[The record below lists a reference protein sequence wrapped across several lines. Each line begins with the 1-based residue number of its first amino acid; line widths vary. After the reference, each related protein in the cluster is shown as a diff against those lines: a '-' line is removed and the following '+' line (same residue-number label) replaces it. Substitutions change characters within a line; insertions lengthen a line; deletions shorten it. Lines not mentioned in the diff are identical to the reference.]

1 MATLILLMFTL
12 VFSLSSTAAQ
22 PPKATIPAADKK
34 GSKDSPLLKRYEGS
48 YIVSQD
54 EKSFAEFELPLSKLE
69 RVPGKKSGNN
79 NNAYEPQN
87 KKSLEGKY
95 TRLVY
100 LIPENRSPLE
110 VLRNYQDEIKGKGGN
125 ILFECK
131 ENECGGNTRYG
142 IQTGGNDA
150 TLGQYLYPGER
161 LTEPRW
167 TNGWCAVT
175 ANINSQ
181 RYTAAE
187 IPDSAHVSVL
197 TYTIDE
203 PQKTDACNAFNGRT
217 VAVVDLVEAKAREQ
231 KMVTVQAGEMAKAI
245 SNEGRIALYGIY
257 FDFNKADVK
266 SESAPTLDQMSKLLK
281 DNPSLKLLVVGHT
294 DNVGN
299 FPFNMDL
306 SQRRAAAVVVALNSR
321 GVAKERLTSVGVS
334 FASPIATNK
343 TEEGRAKNRRVEL
356 VEN

>member
-1 MATLILLMFTL
+1 MAKLIVLILTL
-12 VFSLSSTAAQ
+12 VFSLGATADV
-22 PPKATIPAADKK
+22 PRATIPVADKK

-48 YIVSQD
+48 YIVSYE
-54 EKSFAEFELPLSKLE
+54 EKGFAEFELPLSRLE
-69 RVPGKKSGNN
+69 QVPGKRSGNN
-79 NNAYEPQN
+79 NHAYEPAL

-100 LIPENRSPLE
+100 LLPENRSPLE
-110 VLRNYQDEIKGKGGN
+110 ALRNYQEEIKAKGGK

-131 ENECGGNTRYG
+131 EKECGGDAKRG
-142 IQTGGNDA
+142 IQAGGGHA

-161 LTEPRW
+161 LTEAWR
-167 TNGWCAVT
+167 TNGWCAV
-175 ANINSQ
+175 ASKINSQ

-187 IPDSAHVSVL
+187 IPSSGLHVSVL

-203 PQKTDACNAFNGRT
+203 PDKSDGCVAFNGRT
-217 VAVVDLVEAKAREQ
+217 VAVVDLIEAKAREQ
-231 KMVTVQAGEMAKAI
+231 KMVTIQAGEMAKAI
-245 SNEGRIALYGIY
+245 STEGRIALYGIH
-257 FDFNKADVK
+257 FDFNKADLK
-266 SESAPTLDQMSKLLK
+266 AESEPTIDQMTRLLK
-281 DNPSLKLLVVGHT
+281 DNSSLKLLVVGHT

-299 FPFNMDL
+299 FPANLDL
-306 SQRRAAAVVVALNSR
+306 SQRRATAVVAALNSR

-343 TEEGRAKNRRVEL
+343 TEEGRARNRRVEL

>member
-1 MATLILLMFTL
+1 MATLILLLLTL
-12 VFSLSSTAAQ
+12 TFSLSAAAQ
-22 PPKATIPAADKK
+22 LPKATIPVADKK

-54 EKSFAEFELPLSKLE
+54 EKAFAEFDLPLSKLE
-69 RVPGKKSGNN
+69 LVPGKRSGNN
-79 NNAYEPQN
+79 NHAFEPTS

-100 LIPENRSPLE
+100 LLPENRSPLE
-110 VLRNYQDEIKGKGGN
+110 VLRNYQDEIKAKGGK

-131 ENECGGNTRYG
+131 EKECGGDARRG
-142 IQTGGNDA
+142 IQGGGGDA
-150 TLGQYLYPGER
+150 TLGMYLYPGEK
-161 LTEPRW
+161 LTEPWW
-167 TNGWCAVT
+167 TNGWCAV
-175 ANINSQ
+175 ASKINSQ
-181 RYTAAE
+181 RFMAAE
-187 IPDSAHVSVL
+187 IPDSGAHVSVL

-203 PQKTDACNAFNGRT
+203 PEKSDGCVAFNGRT

-231 KMVTVQAGEMAKAI
+231 KMITVQAGEMAKAI
-245 SNEGRIALYGIY
+245 SNEGRIALYGIH
-257 FDFNKADVK
+257 FDFNKAEVK
-266 SESAPTLDQMSKLLK
+266 GESAPTLDQMTKLLK

-306 SQRRAAAVVVALNSR
+306 SQRRATAVVASLNSR
-321 GVAKERLTSVGVS
+321 GVAKERITSVGVS
-334 FASPIATNK
+334 FASPVATNK

>member
-1 MATLILLMFTL
+1 MAKLIALILILAFTIGA
-12 VFSLSSTAAQ
+12 AAQ
-22 PPKATIPAADKK
+22 MPKASIPAADKK
-34 GSKDSPLLKRYEGS
+34 GSRDSPLLKRYEGS
-48 YIVSQD
+48 FIVSQD
-54 EKSFAEFELPLSKLE
+54 EKAFAEFDLPLSRLE
-69 RVPGKKSGNN
+69 PVPGKKAGNN
-79 NNAYEPQN
+79 NHAHEPRN

-100 LIPENRSPLE
+100 LLPENRSPLE
-110 VLRNYQDEIKGKGGN
+110 AVRNYQDEIKARGGK

-131 ENECGGNTRYG
+131 ERECGGDAKRG
-142 IQTGGNDA
+142 IQGGGGDA
-150 TLGQYLYPGER
+150 SLGMYLYPGER

-187 IPDSAHVSVL
+187 IADTGVHVSVL
-197 TYTIDE
+197 AYTIDE
-203 PQKTDACNAFNGRT
+203 PEKADACFAFNGRT

-245 SNEGRIALYGIY
+245 SNEGRIALYGIH

-266 SESAPTLDQMSKLLK
+266 SESAPTLDQMTKLLK

-306 SQRRAAAVVVALNSR
+306 SQRRAAAVVASLQSR
-321 GVAKERLTSVGVS
+321 GVAKERLTSVGAS
-334 FASPIATNK
+334 FASPIASNK
-343 TEEGRAKNRRVEL
+343 TDEGRARNRRVEL

>member
-1 MATLILLMFTL
+1 MCFPSAA
-12 VFSLSSTAAQ
+12 AAQ
-22 PPKATIPAADKK
+22 LPKATIPTADKK

-69 RVPGKKSGNN
+69 RS
-79 NNAYEPQN
+79 ARQ
-87 KKSLEGKY
+87 EGPATTITHMSPR
-95 TRLVY
+95 TRSHWRESTRDWSTCF
-100 LIPENRSPLE
+100 PENRSPLE
-110 VLRNYQDEIKGKGGN
+110 VLRNYQDEIKAKGGK

-131 ENECGGNTRYG
+131 ESECGGDTRRG
-142 IQTGGNDA
+142 IQGGGGDA
-150 TLGQYLYPGER
+150 TLGMYLYPGER

-187 IPDSAHVSVL
+187 IPDSGAHVSVL

-203 PQKTDACNAFNGRT
+203 PQKADACNAFNGRT

-266 SESAPTLDQMSKLLK
+266 SESAPTLDQMTKLLK

-306 SQRRAAAVVVALNSR
+306 SQRRAAAVVAALNSR